1 VTWWAV
7 VVVAGLFC
15 WAFAEATIWPVMP
28 DMALFLVVLFAPDI
42 AFAALSAVAVGSAA
56 GGFLGITLL
65 RAGRSY
71 PRPLTTARMEA
82 RTEYWLERGPVG
94 LVYQLA
100 TAVPYKVFV
109 AAAAVRGFRR
119 STWAALTILFRG
131 ARMALVAAFAVVA
144 DSTVRSLAPG
154 DVAVAKL
161 GVAVASSALFL
172 IMWRL
177 AYAVWSR
184 PAKAHP

>member
-1 VTWWAV
+1 MINLRWLAV
-7 VVVAGLFC
+7 IGICIALLAARWVDWV
-15 WAFAEATIWPVMP
+15 P
-28 DMALFLVVLFAPDI
+28 D
-42 AFAALSAVAVGSAA
+42 
-56 GGFLGITLL
+56 LG
-65 RAGRSY
+65 
-71 PRPLTTARMEA
+71 P
-82 RTEYWLERGPVG
+82 
-94 LVYQLA
+94 
-100 TAVPYKVFV
+100 
-109 AAAAVRGFRR
+109 
-119 STWAALTILFRG
+119 
-131 ARMALVAAFAVVA
+131 AFAVVA